1 MVLTFKTAASKWVS
15 NVSRHTGTD
24 RIVIDDPTL
33 GIEATNS
40 GTRINT
46 VLVDTGLGG
55 GTVRVDH
62 TLRSAATVGV
72 SEVFWSTA
80 ADTGTATDS
89 GISIGPTWVG
99 VARVSGRWRCC
110 K

>member
-1 MVLTFKTAASKWVS
+1 MVDNS
-15 NVSRHTGTD
+15 
-24 RIVIDDPTL
+24 TL
-33 GIEATNS
+33 SIESTNS
-40 GTRINT
+40 WAGINT